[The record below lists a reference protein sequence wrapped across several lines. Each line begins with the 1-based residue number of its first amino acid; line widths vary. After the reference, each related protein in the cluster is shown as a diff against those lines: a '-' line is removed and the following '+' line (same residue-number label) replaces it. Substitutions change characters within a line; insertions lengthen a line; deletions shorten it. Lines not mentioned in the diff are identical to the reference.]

1 MNITLEQAEK
11 AIAVAK
17 QAAQE
22 RDERTALAV
31 VDTGGNLVA
40 FARMDSA
47 NLISI
52 DTAMGKA
59 YTALAL
65 NIDTIDLNPF
75 IQPGQILFGT
85 GLTLQQSRSLV
96 PYAGG
101 ILLRCK
107 GEVIGALGVSGART
121 SQTDHEIALAA
132 LAELGQR

>member
-17 QAAQE
+17 KASQE
-22 RDERTALAV
+22 RDELTALAV
-31 VDTGGNLVA
+31 VDTGGNLIA

-47 NLISI
+47 YIMSI
-52 DTAMGKA
+52 DTALGKA

-65 NIDTIDLNPF
+65 NIDTIDLNSY
-75 IQPGQILFGT
+75 IQPGQVLFGA

-101 ILLRCK
+101 VLLRCK

-121 SQTDHEIALAA
+121 AQADHEIALPA
-132 LAELGQR
+132 LTELEQS

>member
-22 RDERTALAV
+22 RDELTALAV

-40 FARMDSA
+40 FARMDGA
-47 NLISI
+47 YLISI

-65 NIDTIDLNPF
+65 NMDTIDLNPF

-132 LAELGQR
+132 LAEHGQR